1 MKILVILLGVF
12 MSFAALASRV
22 EVDVVGM
29 SCGMC
34 VEAITKELTA
44 TQKAENISVK
54 VEDKKAWFDEVKG
67 KKISDTE
74 IKAAIKKAG
83 INRSAFTC
91 NRNDPSGLFLNHRRA
106 RIVGCNRSRSFSLFR
121 SSRRS
126 KSKDIR
132 IKFKI

>member
-1 MKILVILLGVF
+1 MKILIILLSF
-12 MSFAALASRV
+12 MMSFAAFASRV

-54 VEDKKAWFDEVKG
+54 VDDKKAWFDEVKG

-74 IKAAIKKAG
+74 IKMAIKKAG
-83 INRSAFTC
+83 YEATKV
-91 NRNDPSGLFLNHRRA
+91 RR
-106 RIVGCNRSRSFSLFR
+106 
-121 SSRRS
+121 
-126 KSKDIR
+126 K
-132 IKFKI
+132 

>member
-83 INRSAFTC
+83 YEAVKVR
-91 NRNDPSGLFLNHRRA
+91 RN
-106 RIVGCNRSRSFSLFR
+106 
-121 SSRRS
+121 
-126 KSKDIR
+126 
-132 IKFKI
+132 